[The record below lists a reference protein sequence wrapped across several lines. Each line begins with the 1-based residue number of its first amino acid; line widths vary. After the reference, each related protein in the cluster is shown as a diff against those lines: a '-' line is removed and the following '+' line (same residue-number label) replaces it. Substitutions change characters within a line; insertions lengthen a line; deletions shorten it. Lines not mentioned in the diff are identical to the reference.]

1 MYGYGN
7 GNGFNCGNYGVLGN
21 WNFLIPIIILGIT
34 LYIVFKI
41 FNQNSTNNKT
51 ILINQLNMKY
61 INGELS
67 EEEYIQKKK
76 VISKK

>member
-1 MYGYGN
+1 MIGD
-7 GNGFNCGNYGVLGN
+7 L
-21 WNFLIPIIILGIT
+21 T